1 MNVPTTKMAIT
12 APLIIHAADALRR
25 ARELPMGPVRN
36 DLRALARALLRLHKA
51 GLRANVRILEMPT
64 RH

>member
-1 MNVPTTKMAIT
+1 MSVPTAKMAIT
-12 APLIIHAADALRR
+12 APLIVHAADALQR
-25 ARELPMGPVRN
+25 ARKLPAGPVRN
-36 DLRALARALLRLHKA
+36 DFRALARALLRIHKA